1 MFKNII
7 DAGPENVDDYLGTRF
22 KYKCPFATCD
32 NSSKNRM
39 KTYSMHCAVFQN
51 QLEVA
56 LAWLT
61 TTLTAL
67 RRSERLFFTTE
78 NLPLLPLIWQ
88 CRNLQY
94 KQVEFQQS
102 DQFKV
107 PLRPGLWLL
116 LWQRHWYDGEEVHA
130 RFRQYQP
137 EDWQSNRRDREEEKI
152 PLRHAK
158 LQERKEKCLVII
170 VWGTRRFD
178 GDYGVGL
185 YCWHWIRL

>member
-1 MFKNII
+1 MLMTTL
-7 DAGPENVDDYLGTRF
+7 GPGSNTNVHLLPVIT
-22 KYKCPFATCD
+22 
-32 NSSKNRM
+32 
-39 KTYSMHCAVFQN
+39 AVKIEWRHAACIVQSFTTN
-51 QLEVA
+51 WRSL
-56 LAWLT
+56 WLN

-116 LWQRHWYDGEEVHA
+116 LWQRHWYDGEEVPA

-137 EDWQSNRRDREEEKI
+137 GDWQTNRRDREEEKT